1 MANNAA
7 TSSEVRDLALYLSG
21 ASGIELDESKGYL
34 FEARLRRI
42 VDEQGCKS
50 LSCLVEKARR
60 DASGKL
66 REALVDAISTNETY
80 FFREAQQFTLL
91 THKLIPEHFEKRDPQ
106 RCRIWCAA
114 ASTGQEIYSVAITL
128 KEMLG
133 SFDKYRIQIV
143 GTDISG
149 SVLERASRGAYT
161 QLEVSRGLSP
171 ERIKR
176 FFVPKGN
183 DWQISDELRSLAT
196 FQRQNLL
203 EPAPALG
210 MYDIVLCRNVA
221 IYFSPANRKK
231 LFANIATHLR
241 RGGALVVSMTESLGA
256 HSEPFVRREHRG
268 VAYYELS

>member
-1 MANNAA
+1 MANSAA
-7 TSSEVRDLALYLSG
+7 SITEVRDLAQYLSG

-34 FEARLRRI
+34 LEARLQRI

-60 DASGKL
+60 DTSGKL

-80 FFREAQQFTLL
+80 FFREPQQFTLL
-91 THKLIPEHFEKRDPQ
+91 AHKLIPEHFEKRDPQ

-114 ASTGQEIYSVAITL
+114 ASTGQEIYTVAITL

-133 SFDKYRIQIV
+133 SLEKFRIQIV

-149 SVLERASRGAYT
+149 GVLERASRGVYS
-161 QLEVSRGLSP
+161 QLEINRGLSM
-171 ERIKR
+171 ERVKR
-176 FFVPKGN
+176 FFLPKGN

-203 EPAPALG
+203 EPAPNLG
-210 MYDIVLCRNVA
+210 TFDIVLCRNVA

-231 LFANIATHLR
+231 LFANIATRLR
-241 RGGALVVSMTESLGA
+241 RGGALIVSMTESLGT
-256 HSEPFVRREHRG
+256 HPDPFVRREHRG
-268 VAYYELS
+268 VTYYELS